1 MSLKTIA
8 KTTWFKIE
16 LWEDNTIL
24 RNVSEEV
31 KKNEFKEYEK
41 LATKMLKYIKNPKNG
56 WIGLAAPQ
64 IWINKRVIAVTLME
78 DRDSDESRSLLMIN
92 PEILERSSETNID
105 NEWCLSLPWIK
116 WWVRRANSIKVK
128 FLNEKGKENT
138 LILNMLAARVILHE
152 IDHLDGVL
160 FIDKLET

>member
-1 MSLKTIA
+1 MPLKIIA
-8 KTTWFKIE
+8 KTIWFKIE
-16 LWEDNTIL
+16 LWEDNSIL
-24 RNVSEEV
+24 RSVSEEV
-31 KKNEFKEYEK
+31 KKSEFKEYEK

-64 IWINKRVIAVTLME
+64 IWINKRVIAVTLIE
-78 DRDSDESRSLLMIN
+78 DRDSDESRSMVMIN
-92 PEILERSSETNID
+92 PEILERSSETNVD

-116 WWVRRANSIKVK
+116 WPVARANSIKVK
-128 FLNEKGKENT
+128 FLNDKGKENT
-138 LILNMLAARVILHE
+138 LMLHMLASRIVLHE